1 MLSFFVPGI
10 IIAAVG
16 FGAVYLF
23 TKPGGRLRAWITR
36 TPNRIAGLGI
46 TILLLFLVGIATYNE
61 ATHVDYTAAGQHH

>member
-16 FGAVYLF
+16 FSAVYLF
-23 TKPGGRLRAWITR
+23 TKPGGRLRAWITG

-46 TILLLFLVGIATYNE
+46 AILLLLLVGIATYNE
-61 ATHVDYTAAGQHH
+61 ATRVDYTSAGQHR